1 MRPLLRFALASLLG
15 AFPLAASAA
24 CPALLNHKFNGLDGK
39 PLDLCQYQGKAVL
52 VVNTASR
59 CGFTPQFEKLEGLY
73 RQYRERGLVVLG
85 FPSNDFRQELET
97 NAQVGDFCRSTYG
110 VQFPMVEKSSVTGDG
125 ANPFFRQ
132 LATAADEA
140 PRWNFHKYL
149 IAPDGRTVYSFQTQ
163 VEPDSPAVMAK
174 LQPMLRK

>member
-1 MRPLLRFALASLLG
+1 MTPLLRIVVASLLS
-15 AFPLAASAA
+15 AVPLAASAN
-24 CPALLNHKFNGLDGK
+24 CPALLNHQFKGLDGK
-39 PLDLCQYQGKAVL
+39 PIDLCQYQGKALL

-59 CGFTPQFEKLEGLY
+59 CGFTPQFEKLESLY
-73 RQYRERGLVVLG
+73 RQYREKGLVVIG
-85 FPSNDFRQELET
+85 FPSNDFRQELQT
-97 NAQVGDFCRSTYG
+97 NAEVGDFCRSTYG

-132 LATAADEA
+132 LASSTNEA

-149 IAPDGRTVYSFQTQ
+149 IAPDGRTVHSFQTQ
-163 VEPDSPAVMAK
+163 VEPDAPAVMAK